1 MKFLYKLKAFT
12 LAEVMITLTIIG
24 VISAIVVPVAFH
36 SRPDENVMKFKKAHN
51 TFYQV
56 INTMVT
62 SDKYYQDGDLGTKA
76 DGTRAGYTEAD
87 STYFC
92 NTFADLVSTISV
104 NCSMAKT
111 VINASHGFSSFVC
124 LNDPPVQSW
133 QISTAD
139 SKLRLDSV
147 CLQTANEVG
156 PEIVTTDDVVYYQ
169 ANPQATFGIN
179 WDHHGCNRLFYHPTY
194 TEVDGTQRY
203 YKIFCIDGIGN
214 GEDPFGYGIR
224 YDGKIINGK
233 RADEWLEKDIQGEN

>member
-1 MKFLYKLKAFT
+1 MDHK
-12 LAEVMITLTIIG
+12 
-24 VISAIVVPVAFH
+24 
-36 SRPDENVMKFKKAHN
+36 
-51 TFYQV
+51 
-56 INTMVT
+56 
-62 SDKYYQDGDLGTKA
+62 
-76 DGTRAGYTEAD
+76 
-87 STYFC
+87 YFC

-124 LNDPPVQSW
+124 LNDPPVQPW
-133 QISTAD
+133 QTSTAD

-179 WDHHGCNRLFYHPTY
+179 WDHYGCNRLFYHPTY

-203 YKIFCIDGIGN
+203 YKIFCIDIDGIGN

-224 YDGKIINGK
+224 YDGKIMNGK
-233 RADEWLEKDIQGEN
+233 RADEWLEKDIQTEN